1 MPTTRLFTDHD
12 VTLIKNA
19 IAAAEKRT
27 SGELKVYIDDQC
39 KSDVLEKALLIFR
52 KLNMHQ
58 TKLQNGVLIYV
69 AIKDHK
75 LAIIGDTAIHQQVTD
90 NFWQSTRNL
99 MLDHFAKGDYV
110 NGLIHGI
117 DEAGK
122 ALQTYFPVS
131 ADDSNELSN
140 DVIFGS

>member
-1 MPTTRLFTDHD
+1 MPTTRLFSDHD
-12 VTLIKNA
+12 VALIKNA

-39 KSDVLEKALLIFR
+39 KSDVLEKALLVFR

-75 LAIIGDTAIHQQVTD
+75 LAIIGDTAIHQRVTD

-131 ADDSNELSN
+131 KDDSNELSN